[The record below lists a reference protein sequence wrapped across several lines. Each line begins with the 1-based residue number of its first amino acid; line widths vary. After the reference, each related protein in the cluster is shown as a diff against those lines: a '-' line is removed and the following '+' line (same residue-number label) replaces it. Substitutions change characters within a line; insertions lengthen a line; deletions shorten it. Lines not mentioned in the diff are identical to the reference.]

1 MGQYSKRLLFAAI
14 ESPYGTSAN
23 PGGTAAIMVNDDF
36 QITPLD
42 ADELERTTLQPHF
55 GTRRKF
61 LINQKVQF
69 SFSVDVAGSGIAGTA
84 PKWGRLL
91 QACGFSETVVA
102 STSVTYNLKTDNTD
116 IAGLTVAG
124 FMDSQKHLAT
134 GCRGSAQLMGKV
146 GEFFRVMFNMTGIYA
161 APTDAALPSAT
172 FGNHVDPLHVS
183 NGNTTNLV
191 VNSWNGA
198 CLSEFDFN
206 LNNSTNYRELVG
218 CTRQVRINDRQ
229 ANGKIVI
236 ESPSLSAYNAFT
248 AATTSAI
255 GTVSF
260 SHADSAGGSCAVTAR
275 CNFGAPTYADMDNIT
290 MIDIPVGLVPSTA
303 GNDELILVFT

>member
-1 MGQYSKRLLFAAI
+1 MGQYNKRALMAAI

-23 PGGTAAIMVNDDF
+23 PGGTAAIMVNDDL

-55 GTRRKF
+55 GTRRKS
-61 LINQKVQF
+61 LINPKVQF
-69 SFSVDVAGSGIAGTA
+69 SFSVDVAGSGVAGTA

-91 QACGFSETVVA
+91 QACGFGETVVA
-102 STSVTYNLKTDNTD
+102 STSVTYNLKTDNAD
-116 IAGLTVAG
+116 IAGLTMVG
-124 FMDSQKHLAT
+124 HMDGQKHLAT
-134 GCRGSAQLMGKV
+134 GCRGSAQPMGKV
-146 GEFFRVMFNMTGIYA
+146 GEFFRVMFNMTGSYA

-172 FGNHVDPLHVS
+172 YGNHVDPLHVS
-183 NGNTTNLV
+183 NVNTTNLL
-191 VNSWNGA
+191 VNGWNGA

-206 LNNSTNYRELVG
+206 LNNSTTYRELVG
-218 CTRQVRINDRQ
+218 CTKQVRINDRQ

-260 SHADSAGGSCAVTAR
+260 SHADSAGGSCTVTAR
-275 CNFGAPTYADMDNIT
+275 CNFGAPTYTDMDNIT
-290 MIDIPVGLVPSTA
+290 MIDVPVGLVPSTA
-303 GNDELILVFT
+303 GNDELTLVFT

>member
-1 MGQYSKRLLFAAI
+1 MGQYSKRLLLAAI

-23 PGGTAAIMVNDDF
+23 PGGTAAIMVNDDL

-55 GTRRKF
+55 GTRRKS
-61 LINQKVQF
+61 LINPKVQF
-69 SFSVDVAGSGIAGTA
+69 SFSVDVAGSGVAGTA

-91 QACGFSETVVA
+91 QACGFGETVVA
-102 STSVTYNLKTDNTD
+102 STSVTYNLKTDNAD
-116 IAGLTVAG
+116 IAGLTMVG
-124 FMDSQKHLAT
+124 FMDGQRHLAT

-161 APTDAALPSAT
+161 APTDAALPFAT

-183 NGNTTNLV
+183 NVNTTNLL
-191 VNSWNGA
+191 VNGWNGA

-206 LNNSTNYRELVG
+206 LNNSTTYRELVG
-218 CTRQVRINDRQ
+218 CTKQVRINDRQ

-275 CNFGAPTYADMDNIT
+275 CNFGAPTYADMDNTT
-290 MIDIPVGLVPSTA
+290 MIDVPVGLVPSTA
-303 GNDELILVFT
+303 GNDELTLVFT

>member
-1 MGQYSKRLLFAAI
+1 MGQYNKRLLLAAI

-23 PGGTAAIMVNDDF
+23 PGGTAAIMVNDDL

-61 LINQKVQF
+61 PINQKVQF
-69 SFSVDVAGSGIAGTA
+69 SFSVDVAGSGVAGTA

-91 QACGFSETVVA
+91 QACGFGETVVA
-102 STSVTYNLKTDNTD
+102 STSVTYNLKTDNAD
-116 IAGLTVAG
+116 IAGLT
-124 FMDSQKHLAT
+124 MDVRMDGQKHLAT

-161 APTDAALPSAT
+161 APTDAALPTAT

-183 NGNTTNLV
+183 NVNTTNLL

-206 LNNSTNYRELVG
+206 LNNSTTYRELVG
-218 CTRQVRINDRQ
+218 CTKQVQINNRQ
-229 ANGKIVI
+229 ANGKIVV

-275 CNFGAPTYADMDNIT
+275 CNFGAPTYTDMDNIT
-290 MIDIPVGLVPSTA
+290 MIDVPVGLVPSTA
-303 GNDELILVFT
+303 GNDELTLVFT

>member
-1 MGQYSKRLLFAAI
+1 MGQYRKRLLLAAI
-14 ESPYGTSAN
+14 ESTYGTSAN
-23 PGGTAAIMVNDDF
+23 PGGTAAIMVNDDL

-55 GTRRKF
+55 GTRRKS
-61 LINQKVQF
+61 LINPKVQF
-69 SFSVDVAGSGIAGTA
+69 SFSVDVAGSGVAGTA

-91 QACGFSETVVA
+91 QACGFGETVVA
-102 STSVTYNLKTDNTD
+102 STSVTYNLKTDNAD
-116 IAGLTVAG
+116 IAGLTMVG
-124 FMDSQKHLAT
+124 HMDGQKHLAT
-134 GCRGSAQLMGKV
+134 GCRGSAQPMGKV

-161 APTDAALPSAT
+161 APTDAALPSPT

-183 NGNTTNLV
+183 NVNTTNLL
-191 VNSWNGA
+191 VNGWNGA

-206 LNNSTNYRELVG
+206 LNNSTTYRELVG
-218 CTRQVRINDRQ
+218 CTKQVRINDRQ

-260 SHADSAGGSCAVTAR
+260 SHADSAGGSCTVTAR
-275 CNFGAPTYADMDNIT
+275 CNFGAPTYTDMDNIT
-290 MIDIPVGLVPSTA
+290 MIDVPVGLVPSTA
-303 GNDELILVFT
+303 GNDELTLVFT

>member
-1 MGQYSKRLLFAAI
+1 M
-14 ESPYGTSAN
+14 
-23 PGGTAAIMVNDDF
+23 
-36 QITPLD
+36 
-42 ADELERTTLQPHF
+42 
-55 GTRRKF
+55 
-61 LINQKVQF
+61 
-69 SFSVDVAGSGIAGTA
+69 
-84 PKWGRLL
+84 
-91 QACGFSETVVA
+91 VA
-102 STSVTYNLKTDNTD
+102 STSVTYNLKTDNAD
-116 IAGLTVAG
+116 IAGLTMVG
-124 FMDSQKHLAT
+124 FMDGQRHLAT

-183 NGNTTNLV
+183 NVNTTNLL
-191 VNSWNGA
+191 VNGWNGA

-206 LNNSTNYRELVG
+206 LNNSTTYRELVG
-218 CTRQVRINDRQ
+218 CTKQVRINDRQ

-260 SHADSAGGSCAVTAR
+260 SHADSAGGSCTVTAR
-275 CNFGAPTYADMDNIT
+275 CNFGAPTYTDMDNIT
-290 MIDIPVGLVPSTA
+290 MIDVPVGLVPSTA
-303 GNDELILVFT
+303 GNDELTLVFT

>member
-1 MGQYSKRLLFAAI
+1 
-14 ESPYGTSAN
+14 
-23 PGGTAAIMVNDDF
+23 
-36 QITPLD
+36 
-42 ADELERTTLQPHF
+42 
-55 GTRRKF
+55 
-61 LINQKVQF
+61 
-69 SFSVDVAGSGIAGTA
+69 
-84 PKWGRLL
+84 LL
-91 QACGFSETVVA
+91 QACGFGETVVA

-116 IAGLTVAG
+116 IAGLTMAG
-124 FMDSQKHLAT
+124 FMDGQKHLAT

-183 NGNTTNLV
+183 NGNTTSLL

-206 LNNSTNYRELVG
+206 LNSSTTYKELVG
-218 CTRQVRINDRQ
+218 CSKQVRINNRQ

-236 ESPSLSAYNAFT
+236 ESPSLATYNAFT